1 MEDSAEVVMAV
12 EAKVEDWAE
21 DWVEEVM
28 VAEESVEGKEV
39 G

>member
-1 MEDSAEVVMAV
+1 MAV